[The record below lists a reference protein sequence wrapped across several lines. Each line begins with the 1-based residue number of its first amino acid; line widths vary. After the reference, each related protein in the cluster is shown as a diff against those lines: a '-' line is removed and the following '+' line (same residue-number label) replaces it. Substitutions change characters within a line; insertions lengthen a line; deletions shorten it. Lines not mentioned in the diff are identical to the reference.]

1 MILDIGITDVEK
13 SNEFL
18 RSLWAEMAKEFGK
31 CAWQYTPYK
40 NKQTKTITF
49 GFMDIGVSVL
59 IAGVTY
65 KNNGSLIKLFFE
77 YTDVSYSYEYTEGQ
91 EDKLIKKSELGQRLT
106 RVVRRARKGM
116 GKYNDYYAL
125 PTVRSFLPLSNY
137 EGDNFK
143 IEYVG
148 ENKTR
153 IYFPVPAYDENQ
165 VEGKITQKINQVIDF
180 LSVETNAPFWITST
194 TSKEEKEKIVLI
206 EEVYQE
212 SDFID
217 GLSAKDGYLTISE
230 EAKDLL
236 SYLIECNGEIEDLQI
251 FLNACYHF
259 HTARKYDAQ
268 IHDYQG
274 YIEHPLEDG
283 SGGEIEIYT
292 KNQDLKTALITG
304 RSQTE
309 IATTLYM
316 SALEVV
322 TLIGFQS
329 ERCKECNQDKYGIAS
344 RVRNLVNKYLNSH
357 IAKQLNDY
365 YDKRSKYLHR
375 GYMLTN
381 NAPTNSSIPLLDI
394 DRENGCNFPV
404 QVSLINLR
412 EYTSYILRAFYRDYF
427 LKKGSTEDI
436 SNI

>member
-1 MILDIGITDVEK
+1 MILDIGITDVKK

-31 CAWQYTPYK
+31 CGWQYTPYK

-65 KNNGSLIKLFFE
+65 KNNGSIIKLFFE
-77 YTDVSYSYEYTEGQ
+77 YSDASYGYGYIEGQ
-91 EDKLIKKSELGQRLT
+91 EDKLIKESELGQRLI
-106 RVVRRARKGM
+106 RVVRKARRGM

-125 PTVRSFLPLSNY
+125 PTIKSLLPLSNY
-137 EGDNFK
+137 EENNFK
-143 IEYVG
+143 TEYVG

-153 IYFPVPAYDENQ
+153 IYFPVSAYDENQ
-165 VEGKITQKINQVIDF
+165 VEGEITQKTNQVIDF
-180 LSVETNAPFWITST
+180 LSVETNAPFWNTST
-194 TSKEEKEKIVLI
+194 TSKEIKEKTVLT
-206 EEVYQE
+206 EDVYQE
-212 SDFID
+212 PDFID
-217 GLSAKDGYLTISE
+217 GLSVKDGYLTISE
-230 EAKDLL
+230 EAKDFL
-236 SYLIECNGEIEDLQI
+236 SYLIESNGENEDLQT

-274 YIEHPLEDG
+274 YIDHPSEDG
-283 SGGEIEIYT
+283 SGVEIGIYT
-292 KNQDLKTALITG
+292 KNQNLKTALVTG
-304 RSQTE
+304 GSQTE

-329 ERCKECNQDKYGIAS
+329 EKCKVCNQDKYGIAS
-344 RVRNLVNKYLNSH
+344 RVRNLVNKHLNSH

-365 YDKRSKYLHR
+365 YDKRSRYLHR

-381 NAPTNSSIPLLDI
+381 DAPTSSLIPLLDN
-394 DRENGCNFPV
+394 DDENGCNFPV
-404 QVSLINLR
+404 RVSLINLR
-412 EYTSYILRAFYRDYF
+412 EYTSYILRAFYKEYF
-427 LKKGSTEDI
+427 LNKESIEE
-436 SNI
+436 

>member
-1 MILDIGITDVEK
+1 MDIGITDVKK

-31 CAWQYTPYK
+31 CGWQYIPYK

-49 GFMDIGVSVL
+49 GFMDIGVSIL

-65 KNNGSLIKLFFE
+65 KNNGSIIKLFFE
-77 YTDVSYSYEYTEGQ
+77 YSDASYDYEYIEGQ
-91 EDKLIKKSELGQRLT
+91 EDKLIKESELGKRLI
-106 RVVRRARKGM
+106 RVVRKARRGM
-116 GKYNDYYAL
+116 RKYNDYYAL
-125 PTVRSFLPLSNY
+125 PTIQSLFPLSNY
-137 EGDNFK
+137 EGNNFK
-143 IEYVG
+143 TEYVG

-153 IYFPVPAYDENQ
+153 IYFPVSAYDENQ

-180 LSVETNAPFWITST
+180 LSVETNAPFWNVPT
-194 TSKEEKEKIVLI
+194 TSRENKEKTVLTK
-206 EEVYQE
+206 EVYQE
-212 SDFID
+212 LDFID
-217 GLSAKDGYLTISE
+217 GFSVKDGYLTISE

-236 SYLIECNGEIEDLQI
+236 SYLIDSNGENEDLQT

-274 YIEHPLEDG
+274 YFDRPLEDG
-283 SGGEIEIYT
+283 SGVGIEIYT
-292 KNQDLKTALITG
+292 KNQDLRTALVTG
-304 RSQTE
+304 GAQTE

-329 ERCKECNQDKYGIAS
+329 EKCKACNQDKYGIAS
-344 RVRNLVNKYLNSH
+344 RVRNLVNKQLNSH

-365 YDKRSKYLHR
+365 YDKRSRYLHR

-381 NAPTNSSIPLLDI
+381 DEPTTSLIPLLDI
-394 DRENGCNFPV
+394 DGENGCNFPV

-412 EYTSYILRAFYRDYF
+412 EYTSYILRAFYKEYF
-427 LKKGSTEDI
+427 LNKE
-436 SNI
+436 NIKE

>member
-1 MILDIGITDVEK
+1 MILDIGITDVKK

-18 RSLWAEMAKEFGK
+18 RSLWTEMAKEFGK
-31 CAWQYTPYK
+31 CAWHYTPYK
-40 NKQTKTITF
+40 NKQEKTITF

-59 IAGVTY
+59 IVGVIY
-65 KNNGSLIKLFFE
+65 ENNGSIIKLFFE
-77 YTDVSYSYEYTEGQ
+77 YSDASYGYGYIEGQ
-91 EDKLIKKSELGQRLT
+91 EDKLIKESGLGQRLI
-106 RVVRRARKGM
+106 RVVKKARRGM
-116 GKYNDYYAL
+116 GEYNDYYAL
-125 PTVRSFLPLSNY
+125 PTIKSLFPLSNY

-143 IEYVG
+143 TEYVG

-153 IYFPVPAYDENQ
+153 IYFPVSAYDENQ
-165 VEGKITQKINQVIDF
+165 VEGKIIQKTNQVIDF
-180 LSVETNAPFWITST
+180 LSVETNVPFWNTST
-194 TSKEEKEKIVLI
+194 TSKENKEKTVLT

-217 GLSAKDGYLTISE
+217 GFSVKDGYLTISE
-230 EAKDLL
+230 EAKDFL
-236 SYLIECNGEIEDLQI
+236 SYLIESNGENEGLQI

-268 IHDYQG
+268 IYDYQG
-274 YIEHPLEDG
+274 YIDHPLEGG
-283 SGGEIEIYT
+283 SGVEIEVYT
-292 KNQDLKTALITG
+292 KNQELRTALVTG
-304 RSQTE
+304 GSQTE

-329 ERCKECNQDKYGIAS
+329 EKCKECNQDKYGIAS
-344 RVRNLVNKYLNSH
+344 RVRNLVNKHLNLH
-357 IAKQLNDY
+357 IAKQLNGY

-381 NAPTNSSIPLLDI
+381 DEPTNSSIPLLNI
-394 DRENGCNFPV
+394 DGDNGCTFPV

-412 EYTSYILRAFYRDYF
+412 EYTSYILREFYKEYF
-427 LKKGSTEDI
+427 LNKETIRD
-436 SNI
+436 